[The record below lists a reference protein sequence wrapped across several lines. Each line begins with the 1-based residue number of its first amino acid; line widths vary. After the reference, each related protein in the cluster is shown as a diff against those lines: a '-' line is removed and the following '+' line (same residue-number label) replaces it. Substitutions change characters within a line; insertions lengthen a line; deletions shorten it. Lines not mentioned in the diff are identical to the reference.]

1 MAGNIKGITI
11 EFRGDTTKLD
21 KALRT
26 IRQESKS
33 ADKQLKEVN
42 KALKFNPTS
51 TELLA
56 QKQTLL
62 KQKIQTTKDE
72 LNAFKNAEKELK
84 AKNVDEQSQEWM
96 EVRRNIIQCESK
108 LKYFNAE
115 LKKVSAPQLDALG
128 KKFQNVGSKMTS
140 TGRTMSTYVTPALT
154 AGFGLAI
161 KEASDFEEN
170 LNKVDVAF
178 GTSSKEVK
186 QWADSATKNF
196 GLSKNAALE
205 MTSQFGDMG
214 TSMGLSQKAASQ
226 MSMSLAGLA
235 GDLASFKNIGVDE
248 AMTALNGVF
257 TGETESLKTLG
268 IVMTETN
275 LKQFAD
281 DCGLVYEEMTQAEK
295 VQLRYNY
302 VMAQT
307 KNAQG
312 DYARTS
318 DGTANSIRTLTQSL
332 SNLAIA
338 FGELVLPIITPVIQG
353 LTKVIEKI
361 TKLPKPIKGAILI
374 IGGVLAVAGPLL
386 IFMGSLASAIGA
398 LIPLV
403 GGLSVASLPITGT
416 MLLIAAAIAAVV
428 AAGVL
433 LYKNWDTVKQKA
445 NQLKNHFKSLGEKL
459 TKPFRDAWTKIKGVV
474 NKIKGLFPIKIGK
487 LLKNIKLPHFSIS
500 WGQKNA
506 GPLGTIKWPKG
517 MSVKWYK
524 QGGIFTKPTLLGGN
538 SGVGEAGAEAAL
550 PLSELWKQMDKMNNN
565 MIAAVVNG
573 VAEAIGNSNATIV
586 LQLDGKTLVE
596 TTAPLMQSKI
606 NELTARQN
614 RRLGYV

>member
-11 EFRGDTTKLD
+11 EFRGDSTKLD
-21 KALRT
+21 KALRS
-26 IRQESKS
+26 IKKESKS
-33 ADKQLKEVN
+33 VDSQLRDVN
-42 KALKFNPTS
+42 RALKFNPNS

-62 KQKIQTTKDE
+62 KQKIKTTKDE
-72 LNAFKNAEKELK
+72 LQAFKAAEKQLK
-84 AKNVDEQSQEWM
+84 AQNVDKQSQEWM

-108 LKYFNAE
+108 LKHFNAE
-115 LKKVSAPQLDALG
+115 LKKVAAPQLVALG
-128 KKFQNVGSKMTS
+128 NQFKDVGQKMRSTGTGMSIAGAGMIMVGKKLLELSEVQHSAETKLVEIYEKRMGATEAAAKSTMELASALQKEGVVGDEVTLSGAQQLATFAKYPATVNKLLPAMDNLLVQQKGLNGTADDARNIANLMGKAMMGNVG
-140 TGRTMSTYVTPALT
+140 ALKRVGISFT
-154 AGFGLAI
+154 DAQAEVLKYGTEEEKAAMLAEVITDNVGNMNQKFAETDAGKIQQA
-161 KEASDFEEN
+161 
-170 LNKVDVAF
+170 
-178 GTSSKEVK
+178 
-186 QWADSATKNF
+186 KNE
-196 GLSKNAALE
+196 L
-205 MTSQFGDMG
+205 GDMG
-214 TSMGLSQKAASQ
+214 ERIGAVLLPA
-226 MSMSLAGLA
+226 LA
-235 GDLASFKNIGVDE
+235 DLAKWISENVMPKV
-248 AMTALNGVF
+248 
-257 TGETESLKTLG
+257 ESL
-268 IVMTETN
+268 ISFV
-275 LKQFAD
+275 
-281 DCGLVYEEMTQAEK
+281 EK
-295 VQLRYNY
+295 H
-302 VMAQT
+302 
-307 KNAQG
+307 
-312 DYARTS
+312 
-318 DGTANSIRTLTQSL
+318 
-332 SNLAIA
+332 
-338 FGELVLPIITPVIQG
+338 P
-353 LTKVIEKI
+353 
-361 TKLPKPIKGAILI
+361 
-374 IGGVLAVAGPLL
+374 VLAKVAIGIAAFLAVGGPLL
-386 IFMGSLASAIGA
+386 IMIGSICSIVSV

-403 GGLSVASLPITGT
+403 GTLSAVSLPITGT

-459 TKPFRDAWTKIKGVV
+459 TKPFRDAWTKIKGII

-500 WGQKNA
+500 WGQKDA

-606 NELTARQN
+606 NELTARKN

>member
-140 TGRTMSTYVTPALT
+140 AGRTMSTDVTPALT

-170 LNKVDVAF
+170 LNKVDVTF
-178 GTSSKEVK
+178 GTSSKAVK

-214 TSMGLSQKAASQ
+214 TSMGLSQKNASQ

-445 NQLKNHFKSLGEKL
+445 NQLKNHFKSLGNKL
-459 TKPFRDAWTKIKGVV
+459 TQPFRDAWTKIKGII

-500 WGQKNA
+500 WGQKDA

>member
-140 TGRTMSTYVTPALT
+140 AGRTMSTDVTPALT

-170 LNKVDVAF
+170 LNKVDVTF
-178 GTSSKEVK
+178 GTSSKAVK

-214 TSMGLSQKAASQ
+214 TSMGLSQKNASQ

-459 TKPFRDAWTKIKGVV
+459 TKPFRDAWTKIKGII

-500 WGQKNA
+500 WGQKDA

>member
-140 TGRTMSTYVTPALT
+140 AGRTMSTDVTPALT

-170 LNKVDVAF
+170 LNKVDVTF
-178 GTSSKEVK
+178 GTSSKSVK

-214 TSMGLSQKAASQ
+214 TSMGLSQKTASQ

-459 TKPFRDAWTKIKGVV
+459 TKPFRDAWTKIKGII

-500 WGQKNA
+500 WGQKDA

-573 VAEAIGNSNATIV
+573 VAEAIGNSSSTIV

>member
-115 LKKVSAPQLDALG
+115 LKKVSAPQLAALG
-128 KKFQNVGSKMTS
+128 KEFQNIGDKMKPV
-140 TGRTMSTYVTPALT
+140 GRTMSTYVTPALT

-170 LNKVDVAF
+170 MNKVDVSF
-178 GTSSKEVK
+178 GSSSKSVK
-186 QWADSATKNF
+186 RWANDATKNF

-214 TSMGLSQKAASQ
+214 TSMGLSQKTASQ

-338 FGELVLPIITPVIQG
+338 FGELVLPIITPVIQS

-361 TKLPKPIKGAILI
+361 TKLPKPIKGAILV

-416 MLLIAAAIAAVV
+416 MMLIAAAIAAVV

-459 TKPFRDAWTKIKGVV
+459 TKPFRDAWTKIKGII

-500 WGQKNA
+500 WGQKDA

>member
-140 TGRTMSTYVTPALT
+140 AGRTMSTDVTPALT

-170 LNKVDVAF
+170 LNKVDVTF
-178 GTSSKEVK
+178 GTSSKAVK

-214 TSMGLSQKAASQ
+214 TSMGLSQKNASQ

-445 NQLKNHFKSLGEKL
+445 NQLKNHFKSLGNKL
-459 TKPFRDAWTKIKGVV
+459 TQPFRDAWTKIKGII

-500 WGQKNA
+500 WGQKDA

-606 NELTARQN
+606 NELTARKN

>member
-140 TGRTMSTYVTPALT
+140 AGRTMSTDVTPALT

-170 LNKVDVAF
+170 LNKVDVTF
-178 GTSSKEVK
+178 GTSSKVVK

-338 FGELVLPIITPVIQG
+338 FGELVLPIIAPVIQG

-445 NQLKNHFKSLGEKL
+445 NQLKNHFKSLGNKL
-459 TKPFRDAWTKIKGVV
+459 TQPFRDAWTKIKGII

-500 WGQKNA
+500 WGQKDA

-550 PLSELWKQMDKMNNN
+550 PLSELWKQMDKMNNS

>member
-51 TELLA
+51 TELIA

-140 TGRTMSTYVTPALT
+140 AGRTMSTDVTPALT

-170 LNKVDVAF
+170 LNKVDVTF
-178 GTSSKEVK
+178 GTSSKAVK

-214 TSMGLSQKAASQ
+214 TSMGLSQKNASQ

-445 NQLKNHFKSLGEKL
+445 NQLKNHFKSLGNKL
-459 TKPFRDAWTKIKGVV
+459 TQPFRDAWTKIKGII

-500 WGQKNA
+500 WGQKDA

>member
-11 EFRGDTTKLD
+11 EFRGDSTKLD
-21 KALRT
+21 KTLRS
-26 IRQESKS
+26 IKKESKS
-33 ADKQLKEVN
+33 VDSQLRDVN
-42 KALKFNPTS
+42 RALKFNPNS

-62 KQKIQTTKDE
+62 KQKIKTTKDE
-72 LNAFKNAEKELK
+72 LQAFKAAEKQLK
-84 AKNVDEQSQEWM
+84 AQNVDKQSQEWM

-108 LKYFNAE
+108 LKHFNAE
-115 LKKVSAPQLDALG
+115 LKKVAAPQLVALG
-128 KKFQNVGSKMTS
+128 NQFKDVGQKMRSTGTGMSIAGAGMIMVGKKLLELSEVQHSAETKLVEIYEKRMGATEAAAKSTMELASALQKEGVVGDEVTLSGAQQLATFAKYPATVNKLLPAMDNLLVQQKGLNGTADDARNIANLMGKAMMGNVG
-140 TGRTMSTYVTPALT
+140 ALKRVGISFT
-154 AGFGLAI
+154 DAQAEVLKYGTEEEKAAMLAEVITDNVGNMNQKFAETDAGKIQQA
-161 KEASDFEEN
+161 
-170 LNKVDVAF
+170 
-178 GTSSKEVK
+178 
-186 QWADSATKNF
+186 KNE
-196 GLSKNAALE
+196 L
-205 MTSQFGDMG
+205 GDMG
-214 TSMGLSQKAASQ
+214 ERIGAVLLPA
-226 MSMSLAGLA
+226 LA
-235 GDLASFKNIGVDE
+235 DLAKWISENVMPKV
-248 AMTALNGVF
+248 
-257 TGETESLKTLG
+257 ESL
-268 IVMTETN
+268 ISFV
-275 LKQFAD
+275 
-281 DCGLVYEEMTQAEK
+281 EK
-295 VQLRYNY
+295 H
-302 VMAQT
+302 
-307 KNAQG
+307 
-312 DYARTS
+312 
-318 DGTANSIRTLTQSL
+318 
-332 SNLAIA
+332 
-338 FGELVLPIITPVIQG
+338 P
-353 LTKVIEKI
+353 
-361 TKLPKPIKGAILI
+361 
-374 IGGVLAVAGPLL
+374 VLAKVAIGIAAFLAVGGPLL
-386 IFMGSLASAIGA
+386 IMIGSICSIVSV

-403 GGLSVASLPITGT
+403 GTLSAVSLPITGT

-459 TKPFRDAWTKIKGVV
+459 TKPFRDAWTKIKGII

-500 WGQKNA
+500 WGQKDA

>member
-140 TGRTMSTYVTPALT
+140 AGRTMSTDVTPALT

-170 LNKVDVAF
+170 LNKVDVTF
-178 GTSSKEVK
+178 GTSSKAVK

-214 TSMGLSQKAASQ
+214 TSMGLSQKNASQ

-281 DCGLVYEEMTQAEK
+281 DYGLVYEEMTQAEK

-459 TKPFRDAWTKIKGVV
+459 TKPFRDAWTKIKGII

-500 WGQKNA
+500 WGQKDA

>member
-140 TGRTMSTYVTPALT
+140 AGRTMSTDVTPALT

-170 LNKVDVAF
+170 LNKVDVTF
-178 GTSSKEVK
+178 GTSSKAVK

-214 TSMGLSQKAASQ
+214 TSMGLSQKNASQ

-459 TKPFRDAWTKIKGVV
+459 TKPFRDAWTKIKGII

-487 LLKNIKLPHFSIS
+487 LFKNIKLPHFSIS
-500 WGQKNA
+500 WGQKDA

>member
-140 TGRTMSTYVTPALT
+140 AGRTMSTDVTPALT

-170 LNKVDVAF
+170 LNKVDVTF
-178 GTSSKEVK
+178 GTSSKAVK

-214 TSMGLSQKAASQ
+214 TSMGLSQKNASQ

-445 NQLKNHFKSLGEKL
+445 NQLKNHFKSLGNKL
-459 TKPFRDAWTKIKGVV
+459 TQPFRDAWTKIKGII

-500 WGQKNA
+500 WGQKDA

-606 NELTARQN
+606 TELTARQN

>member
-11 EFRGDTTKLD
+11 EFRGDSTKLD
-21 KALRT
+21 KALRS
-26 IRQESKS
+26 IKKESKS
-33 ADKQLKEVN
+33 VDSQLRDVN
-42 KALKFNPTS
+42 RALKFNPNS

-62 KQKIQTTKDE
+62 KQKIKTTKDE
-72 LNAFKNAEKELK
+72 LQAFKAAEKQLK
-84 AKNVDEQSQEWM
+84 AQNVDKQSQEWM

-108 LKYFNAE
+108 LKHFNAE
-115 LKKVSAPQLDALG
+115 LKKVAAPQLVALG
-128 KKFQNVGSKMTS
+128 NQFKDVGQKMRSTGTGMSIAGAGMIMVGKKLLELSEVQHSAETKLVEIYEKRMGATEAAAKSTMELASALQKEGVVGDEVTLSGAQQLATFAKYPATVNKLLPAMDNLLVQQKGLNGTADDARNIANLMGKAMMGNVG
-140 TGRTMSTYVTPALT
+140 ALKRVGISFT
-154 AGFGLAI
+154 DAQAEVLKYGTEEEKAAMLAEVITDNVGNMNQKFAETDAGKIQQA
-161 KEASDFEEN
+161 
-170 LNKVDVAF
+170 
-178 GTSSKEVK
+178 
-186 QWADSATKNF
+186 KNE
-196 GLSKNAALE
+196 L
-205 MTSQFGDMG
+205 GDMG
-214 TSMGLSQKAASQ
+214 ERIGAVLLPA
-226 MSMSLAGLA
+226 LA
-235 GDLASFKNIGVDE
+235 DLAKWISENVMPKV
-248 AMTALNGVF
+248 
-257 TGETESLKTLG
+257 ESL
-268 IVMTETN
+268 ISFV
-275 LKQFAD
+275 
-281 DCGLVYEEMTQAEK
+281 EK
-295 VQLRYNY
+295 H
-302 VMAQT
+302 
-307 KNAQG
+307 
-312 DYARTS
+312 
-318 DGTANSIRTLTQSL
+318 
-332 SNLAIA
+332 
-338 FGELVLPIITPVIQG
+338 P
-353 LTKVIEKI
+353 
-361 TKLPKPIKGAILI
+361 
-374 IGGVLAVAGPLL
+374 VLAKVAIGIAAFLAVGGPLL
-386 IFMGSLASAIGA
+386 IMIGSICSIVSV

-403 GGLSVASLPITGT
+403 GTLSAVSLPITGT

-459 TKPFRDAWTKIKGVV
+459 TKPFRDAWTKIKGII

-500 WGQKNA
+500 WGQKDA

>member
-140 TGRTMSTYVTPALT
+140 AGRTMSTDVTPALT

-170 LNKVDVAF
+170 LNKVDVTF
-178 GTSSKEVK
+178 GTSSKAVK

-214 TSMGLSQKAASQ
+214 TSMGLSQKNASQ

-459 TKPFRDAWTKIKGVV
+459 TKPFRDAWTKIKGII

-606 NELTARQN
+606 NELTTRQN

>member
-11 EFRGDTTKLD
+11 EFRGDSTKLD
-21 KALRT
+21 KALRS
-26 IRQESKS
+26 IKKESKS
-33 ADKQLKEVN
+33 VDSQLRDVN
-42 KALKFNPTS
+42 RALKFNPNS

-62 KQKIQTTKDE
+62 KQKIKTTKDE
-72 LNAFKNAEKELK
+72 LQAFKAAEKQLK
-84 AKNVDEQSQEWM
+84 AQNVDKQSQEWM

-108 LKYFNAE
+108 LKHFNAE
-115 LKKVSAPQLDALG
+115 LKKVAAPQLVALG
-128 KKFQNVGSKMTS
+128 NQFKDVGQKMRSTGTGMSIAGAGMIMVGKKLLELSEVQHSAETKLVEIYEKRMGATEAAAKSTMELASALQKEGVVGDEVTLSGAQQLATFAKYPATVNKLLPAMDNLLVQQKGLNGTADDARNIANLMGKAMMGNVG
-140 TGRTMSTYVTPALT
+140 ALKRVGISFT
-154 AGFGLAI
+154 DAQAEVLKYGTEEEKAAMLAEVITDNVGNMNQKFAETDAGKIQQA
-161 KEASDFEEN
+161 
-170 LNKVDVAF
+170 
-178 GTSSKEVK
+178 
-186 QWADSATKNF
+186 KNE
-196 GLSKNAALE
+196 L
-205 MTSQFGDMG
+205 GDMG
-214 TSMGLSQKAASQ
+214 ERIGAVLLPA
-226 MSMSLAGLA
+226 LA
-235 GDLASFKNIGVDE
+235 DLAKWISENVMPKV
-248 AMTALNGVF
+248 
-257 TGETESLKTLG
+257 ESL
-268 IVMTETN
+268 ISFV
-275 LKQFAD
+275 
-281 DCGLVYEEMTQAEK
+281 EK
-295 VQLRYNY
+295 H
-302 VMAQT
+302 
-307 KNAQG
+307 
-312 DYARTS
+312 
-318 DGTANSIRTLTQSL
+318 
-332 SNLAIA
+332 
-338 FGELVLPIITPVIQG
+338 P
-353 LTKVIEKI
+353 
-361 TKLPKPIKGAILI
+361 
-374 IGGVLAVAGPLL
+374 VLAKVAIGIAAFLAVGGPLL
-386 IFMGSLASAIGA
+386 IMIGSICSIVSV

-403 GGLSVASLPITGT
+403 GTLSAVSLPITGT
-416 MLLIAAAIAAVV
+416 LLLIAAAIAAVV

-459 TKPFRDAWTKIKGVV
+459 TKPFRDAWTKIKGII

-500 WGQKNA
+500 WGQKDA

>member
-11 EFRGDTTKLD
+11 EFRGDSTKLD
-21 KALRT
+21 KALRS
-26 IRQESKS
+26 IKKESKS
-33 ADKQLKEVN
+33 VDSQLRDVN
-42 KALKFNPTS
+42 RALKFNPNS

-62 KQKIQTTKDE
+62 KQKIKTTKDE
-72 LNAFKNAEKELK
+72 LQAFKAAEKQLK
-84 AKNVDEQSQEWM
+84 AQNVDKQSQEWM

-108 LKYFNAE
+108 LKHFNAE
-115 LKKVSAPQLDALG
+115 LKKVAAPQLAALG
-128 KKFQNVGSKMTS
+128 NQFKDVGQKMRSTGTGMSIAGAGMIMVGKKLLELSEVQHSAETKLVEIYEKRMGATEAAAKSTMELASALQKEGVVGDEVTLSGAQQLATFAKYPATVNKLLPAMDNLLVQQKGLNGTADDARNIANLMGKAMMGNVG
-140 TGRTMSTYVTPALT
+140 ALKRVGISFT
-154 AGFGLAI
+154 DAQAEVLKYGTEEEKAAMLAEVITDNVGNMNQKFAETDAGKIQQA
-161 KEASDFEEN
+161 
-170 LNKVDVAF
+170 
-178 GTSSKEVK
+178 
-186 QWADSATKNF
+186 KNE
-196 GLSKNAALE
+196 L
-205 MTSQFGDMG
+205 GDMG
-214 TSMGLSQKAASQ
+214 ERIGAVLLPA
-226 MSMSLAGLA
+226 LA
-235 GDLASFKNIGVDE
+235 DLAKWISENVMPKV
-248 AMTALNGVF
+248 
-257 TGETESLKTLG
+257 ESL
-268 IVMTETN
+268 ISFV
-275 LKQFAD
+275 
-281 DCGLVYEEMTQAEK
+281 EK
-295 VQLRYNY
+295 H
-302 VMAQT
+302 
-307 KNAQG
+307 
-312 DYARTS
+312 
-318 DGTANSIRTLTQSL
+318 
-332 SNLAIA
+332 
-338 FGELVLPIITPVIQG
+338 P
-353 LTKVIEKI
+353 
-361 TKLPKPIKGAILI
+361 
-374 IGGVLAVAGPLL
+374 VLAKVAIGIAAFLAVGGPLL
-386 IFMGSLASAIGA
+386 IMIGSICSIVSV

-403 GGLSVASLPITGT
+403 GTLSAVSLPITGT

-459 TKPFRDAWTKIKGVV
+459 TKPFRDAWTKIKGII

-500 WGQKNA
+500 WGQKDA